1 MSLGNMQ
8 YSPCFIWKQMWQNQ
22 LWCVIHS
29 HFSQKNILEKSIKFG
44 KIWYTRICYLCIV
57 KKHIKAQTP
66 MCFQKCLFMI
76 FFLRCNILIFG
87 WYQLWKNITFL
98 LTVESKMG
106 LFWSFT
112 MENNKQFFLQEKF
125 LSSVSDEGKLYI
137 LYLHLWDL
145 LIVCLKNFEN
155 CLN

>member
-76 FFLRCNILIFG
+76 FFLRCNIPIFG

-125 LSSVSDEGKLYI
+125 LSSVSDEG
-137 LYLHLWDL
+137 
-145 LIVCLKNFEN
+145 
-155 CLN
+155 

>member
-76 FFLRCNILIFG
+76 FFFTLQHPHIWFIPAMKKYYFSPDCRIQDGAVLVIHYGEQQAVLPAGEVFVICQRWRLVVHVQCIYIYEISWLFVWRIL
-87 WYQLWKNITFL
+87 K
-98 LTVESKMG
+98 
-106 LFWSFT
+106 
-112 MENNKQFFLQEKF
+112 
-125 LSSVSDEGKLYI
+125 
-137 LYLHLWDL
+137 
-145 LIVCLKNFEN
+145 IV
-155 CLN
+155 

>member
-76 FFLRCNILIFG
+76 FFFLRCNILIFG
-87 WYQLWKNITFL
+87 LYQLWKNITFL

-125 LSSVSDEGKLYI
+125 LSSVSDEG
-137 LYLHLWDL
+137 
-145 LIVCLKNFEN
+145 
-155 CLN
+155 